1 MAFRHTRYAVYLT
14 TGLSFLCVF
23 YDSAHTLSRCVPCR
37 LRDSRVTRESRVISH
52 SLSDT
57 YTHTIGR
64 LRLRLRLFFARH
76 LGSSLTRSP
85 TRTRLGSSVGIDP
98 TNVRAHAL
106 ALSLALRATRF
117 VRQFPISK
125 KWFAFLFLMLL
136 YTYAYIRPLIRKNL
150 GSASSATINWSAVYA
165 AWLVSSLLYHF
176 PPLEK
181 LGFDI
186 KADLSIALTIFLM
199 SCVLLGSIVSALSFF
214 NKLPSRVGSREL
226 LGIVVMNSM
235 TLAMACSTYF
245 SFCGSGVDSAV
256 APDEGQAFKRYVC
269 GTLLRPL
276 DVGAYGVYRPYV
288 MYDET
293 TDVISPV
300 FTIWVTLFFLFVC
313 NSASDMAAMRVC
325 KNARRELM
333 RRERLSRMSGNQSG
347 ADALEQEKSIGMQ
360 LPRSITALFES
371 ADSIKLA
378 STPRGSDGPGT
389 VVAGKKPK
397 FLPMVRVESRLSS
410 LESRVS
416 LVLNRTELNLT
427 CRRSSVAHSRYA
439 PRSLSSFL
447 GILARRPTCSTRC
460 ST

>member
-1 MAFRHTRYAVYLT
+1 M
-14 TGLSFLCVF
+14 
-23 YDSAHTLSRCVPCR
+23 
-37 LRDSRVTRESRVISH
+37 
-52 SLSDT
+52 
-57 YTHTIGR
+57 
-64 LRLRLRLFFARH
+64 
-76 LGSSLTRSP
+76 
-85 TRTRLGSSVGIDP
+85 
-98 TNVRAHAL
+98 
-106 ALSLALRATRF
+106 
-117 VRQFPISK
+117 
-125 KWFAFLFLMLL
+125 
-136 YTYAYIRPLIRKNL
+136 
-150 GSASSATINWSAVYA
+150 
-165 AWLVSSLLYHF
+165 
-176 PPLEK
+176 
-181 LGFDI
+181 
-186 KADLSIALTIFLM
+186 
-199 SCVLLGSIVSALSFF
+199 
-214 NKLPSRVGSREL
+214 
-226 LGIVVMNSM
+226 
-235 TLAMACSTYF
+235 
-245 SFCGSGVDSAV
+245 

-313 NSASDMAAMRVC
+313 NSASDMASMRVC
-325 KNARRELM
+325 KNARLELL
-333 RRERLSRMSGNQSG
+333 RRERLSRMSGNPSG

-378 STPRGSDGPGT
+378 STPRGSDGPRT

-427 CRRSSVAHSRYA
+427 CRRSRVAHSRYA